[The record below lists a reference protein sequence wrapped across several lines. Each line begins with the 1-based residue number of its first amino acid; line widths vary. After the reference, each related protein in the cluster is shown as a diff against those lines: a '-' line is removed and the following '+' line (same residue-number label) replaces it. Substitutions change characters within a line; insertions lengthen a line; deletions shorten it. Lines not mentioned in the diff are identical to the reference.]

1 MFDTLLKIR
10 KNAFLLTVAMGGF
23 AIILLLPASA
33 AWAEQTAIPGGDEF
47 LEGRRL
53 QQSGAWAASIEHF
66 RAAADVYSLV
76 PDYALYQLAQSALQ
90 SGNTELAT
98 SSLEELLSRH
108 PDTPIK
114 RTARLELANLY
125 FNTGKSAQAAPLI
138 ETILPGTKSNREIIE
153 LMLMLAKSHAAANDF
168 AKSDRICWQ
177 LIHGW
182 PSSAEALE
190 ATKLVKDID
199 TARRRLAIAEV
210 YSQNKKADE
219 ALSILDSLLDDPD
232 AGDLMAEALLVKAQ
246 SLEQKAQKKAASD
259 LYDRIIA
266 EYAESSSAATAY
278 FNKGEYKR
286 SLGLPDEALADY
298 AQAAEL
304 FPQSHLAPQALW
316 KRAKIFEKA
325 DEPNEYIEYEKILRD
340 YPRSSLACSATMYWG
355 VKLYQKRKYADA
367 RHVFER
373 LLAADISAD
382 ANADAAFWIGKCLVA
397 EGNTDSAKVRLAAII
412 GTYENTYQAFR
423 ARSVLQTL
431 AEAQTIYT
439 ARKAIEWQD
448 ILAFDNRGYVPHD
461 TDSPEKAY
469 EAIEKELSHLN
480 RESLDRLR
488 FLMLN
493 RLSEAKWELEQI
505 SGRSSGVNAR
515 YALARAQSQAQAH
528 YDAIR
533 TASSLERGQLDQA
546 HAASVQRLRY
556 PLAYSELVGPTT
568 SKYKVDAMLT
578 LAVMREESHFREEI
592 ISGSDARGLM
602 QILPSTGEWLAGK
615 IFGPATFNRSL
626 LFRPSMNIELGSYY
640 LRYLLDKFD
649 DNVVLAIV
657 AYNWGEGALGRWMG
671 DSPPSDLDIFIETI
685 PVEEPRRYV
694 KKVLR
699 SFAMY
704 HSLYPPDSLSP
715 QGT

>member
-1 MFDTLLKIR
+1 MSDTLLKIR
-10 KNAFLLTVAMGGF
+10 KNAFLLTVAVWGF
-23 AIILLLPASA
+23 AINLLFSTSI
-33 AWAEQTAIPGGDEF
+33 AWAGQAGIPGGDEF
-47 LEGRRL
+47 LKGRRL
-53 QQSGAWAASIEHF
+53 QQSGNWAASIEHF
-66 RAAADVYSLV
+66 RAAADVYSLI
-76 PDYALYQLAQSALQ
+76 PDYALYHLSQSALQ
-90 SGNTELAT
+90 SGDTELAT
-98 SSLEELLSRH
+98 SSLEELFNRH

-114 RTARLELANLY
+114 RTARIELANLY
-125 FNTGKSAQAAPLI
+125 FNTGKSAQAAPLL
-138 ETILPGTKSNREIIE
+138 ETILPGTKSTREIIE
-153 LMLMLAKSHAAANDF
+153 LMLMLARSHAAADDF

-182 PSSAEALE
+182 PSSDEALD
-190 ATKLVKDID
+190 ATGLVKDID

-219 ALSILDSLLDDPD
+219 ALAILDGLLDDPD
-232 AGDLMAEALLVKAQ
+232 AGDLMAEVLLVKAQ
-246 SLEQKAQKKAASD
+246 SLEQKAQRKSASD

-266 EYAESSSAATAY
+266 EYAESSTAATAY

-286 SLGLPDEALADY
+286 SLGLSDEALADY
-298 AQAAEL
+298 AQTAEL

-316 KRAKIFEKA
+316 KRAKIFERA
-325 DEPNEYIEYEKILRD
+325 DEPNQYIEYEKILRD
-340 YPRSSLACSATMYWG
+340 YPRSPLAYSATMYWG
-355 VKLYQKRKYADA
+355 VKLYQKRNYADA
-367 RHVFER
+367 HRVFER
-373 LLAADISAD
+373 LLAANLSAD
-382 ANADAAFWIGKCLVA
+382 ANANAAFWIGKCLVA
-397 EGNTDSAKVRLAAII
+397 EGKTDSAKVRLAAVI

-423 ARSVLQTL
+423 ARSILQTL

-439 ARKAIEWQD
+439 ARKAIGWQD
-448 ILAFDNRGYVPHD
+448 ILAFDNGGYVPHD

-469 EAIEKELSHLN
+469 EAIEKELSHLK
-480 RESLDRLR
+480 RDSLDRLR

-493 RLSEAKWELEQI
+493 RLSEAKWELQQLA
-505 SGRSSGVNAR
+505 GRSSGVNAR

-533 TASSLERGQLDQA
+533 TASSLSGKLDKS
-546 HAASVQRLRY
+546 HAASARRLRY
-556 PLAYSELVGPTT
+556 PLAYPELVGAKT

-602 QILPSTGEWLAGK
+602 QILPRTGEWLAGK
-615 IFGPATFNRSL
+615 LFGPAMFDRSL
-626 LFRPSMNIELGSYY
+626 LFRPAMNIELGSYY

-657 AYNWGEGALGRWMG
+657 AYNWGEGALSRWMG
-671 DSPPSDLDIFIETI
+671 DSPPSDLDVFVETI

-699 SFAMY
+699 SYAMY

-715 QGT
+715 QGS